1 MLGRCVIVFG
11 RALSAGI
18 GHLVA
23 RIRRWRSAAP
33 GFELASGI
41 VVLPLWV
48 AVAGAPFIVGLLL
61 LYKQQCGPAACQ
73 KEPKR
78 IGHLVARIRRW
89 RSAAHR
95 AQFKRASIASVGVVL
110 VIVGIWAGL
119 FVADRQ
125 ASYDLAAER
134 RALDARAFELSS
146 LALMRGSALSCL
158 NVNAGNT
165 DEASCER
172 ALFATP
178 EATASAISYVAA
190 QVALLADGTAFAQR
204 EPSYL
209 PTLSYLRRTLES
221 DRFGLVAHALSARR
235 DCTPDRCVEF
245 ALLNESARVRANLF
259 ERSYRHCC
267 DAPRPRMVADAMAGV
282 HAGRGRGRS
291 AHGLGRD
298 GRVKTGVAVPSWQ
311 SQPRSASPATEE
323 ERLVA
328 RAEYF
333 LDQADIAGA
342 RRFLERAFEKGSARA
357 AFLLA
362 ETYDGRSLQSLHTIG
377 VRADADKARKF
388 YEAAAVGGIEGG
400 GAAAGLEIG

>member
-1 MLGRCVIVFG
+1 MVARSIPGVEPARGIVVLPLWVAVAGAPFIVGLLLLYILGRCVIVFG

-48 AVAGAPFIVGLLL
+48 AVAGAPLIVGLLL
-61 LYKQQCGPAACQ
+61 LYMLERCVIVFGRALSA
-73 KEPKR
+73 R

-125 ASYDLAAER
+125 ASFDLAAER

-245 ALLNESARVRANLF
+245 ALLNESARVRANLL
-259 ERSYRHCC
+259 ERSYEHYVMRH
-267 DAPRPRMVADAMAGV
+267 APG
-282 HAGRGRGRS
+282 
-291 AHGLGRD
+291 
-298 GRVKTGVAVPSWQ
+298 W
-311 SQPRSASPATEE
+311 SP
-323 ERLVA
+323 
-328 RAEYF
+328 
-333 LDQADIAGA
+333 IA
-342 RRFLERAFEKGSARA
+342 K
-357 AFLLA
+357 
-362 ETYDGRSLQSLHTIG
+362 
-377 VRADADKARKF
+377 
-388 YEAAAVGGIEGG
+388 
-400 GAAAGLEIG
+400 

>member
-1 MLGRCVIVFG
+1 
-11 RALSAGI
+11 
-18 GHLVA
+18 
-23 RIRRWRSAAP
+23 
-33 GFELASGI
+33 
-41 VVLPLWV
+41 
-48 AVAGAPFIVGLLL
+48 
-61 LYKQQCGPAACQ
+61 
-73 KEPKR
+73 
-78 IGHLVARIRRW
+78 
-89 RSAAHR
+89 
-95 AQFKRASIASVGVVL
+95 
-110 VIVGIWAGL
+110 
-119 FVADRQ
+119 
-125 ASYDLAAER
+125 
-134 RALDARAFELSS
+134 
-146 LALMRGSALSCL
+146 MRGSALSCL

-259 ERSYRHCC
+259 ERSYEHYVMRH
-267 DAPRPRMVADAMAGV
+267 ASGWSPIAKWPE
-282 HAGRGRGRS
+282 
-291 AHGLGRD
+291 
-298 GRVKTGVAVPSWQ
+298 RVSLPGAAVVEVLTGSVGTEGSKTGVAVPLWQ
-311 SQPRSASPATEE
+311 SQPRSASPATDE

-328 RAEYF
+328 RAKYF
-333 LDQADIAGA
+333 LDQGDIVGA

-377 VRADADKARKF
+377 VRADVDKAKIVNRRPIGTPDRHPIGTPPF
-388 YEAAAVGGIEGG
+388 YA
-400 GAAAGLEIG
+400 LND